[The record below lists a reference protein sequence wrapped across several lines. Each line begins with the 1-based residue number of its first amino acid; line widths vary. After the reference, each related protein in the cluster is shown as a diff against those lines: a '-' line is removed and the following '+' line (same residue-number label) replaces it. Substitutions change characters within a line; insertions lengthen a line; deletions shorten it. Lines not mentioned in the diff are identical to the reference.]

1 MPLRFSSLRRGLL
14 LVAVN
19 HKKGEPHGHSGSSRL
34 HIIEELLASM
44 HDAKFINASL
54 AIDFVASSIFLLNKF
69 RNNHPSLEDCH
80 AVAVGVP

>member
-19 HKKGEPHGHSGSSRL
+19 HEKGEPHKHSEALGFS
-34 HIIEELLASM
+34 IP
-44 HDAKFINASL
+44 
-54 AIDFVASSIFLLNKF
+54 AIMSVNFDFVASSIFLLNKF